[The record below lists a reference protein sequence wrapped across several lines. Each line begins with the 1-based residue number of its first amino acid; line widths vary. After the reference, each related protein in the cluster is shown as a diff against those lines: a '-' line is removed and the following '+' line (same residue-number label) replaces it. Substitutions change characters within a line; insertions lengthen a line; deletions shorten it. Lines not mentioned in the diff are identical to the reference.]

1 MTDPI
6 TAFLLVVLLAC
17 AYIGV
22 LAGVV
27 LAVIAATGVLLYIV
41 IRALV
46 RRRRGAS
53 SPDGRDGLEGSV
65 DEH

>member
-6 TAFLLVVLLAC
+6 TAFMLVVLLAC
-17 AYIGV
+17 VYVGV

-27 LAVIAATGVLLYIV
+27 LAVVAGTCLLLYIAL
-41 IRALV
+41 RALL

-53 SPDGRDGLEGSV
+53 SRDAGDEPAGSAG
-65 DEH
+65 EH